1 MENEELITH
10 RLNAQDER
18 LRNNDKKIQNL
29 ENEIKVIKEKENDR
43 YNEVSRLNTRLD
55 ADSKNT
61 KEIVD
66 RLVGS
71 VDKLVDKIDVMTN
84 NYAEYNAT
92 VERRFNQ
99 VEKEVTNFINDKKV
113 DTKALSNNSN
123 NSEDT
128 QMSKTA
134 FTSITISV
142 IGVIEVFVRYVAP
155 LFFD

>member
-10 RLNAQDER
+10 RLNAQDEH
-18 LRNNDKKIQNL
+18 LKNNDEKLKKL
-29 ENEIKVIKEKENDR
+29 DEEIKSIKEKENDR
-43 YNEVSRLNTRLD
+43 YIEVSRLNTKLD

-92 VERRFNQ
+92 VEKRFNQ
-99 VEKEVTNFINDKKV
+99 VEKQVTNFINDKKV
-113 DTKALSNNSN
+113 NTEALGNNSSKN
-123 NSEDT
+123 EDV

>member
-10 RLNAQDER
+10 RLNAQDEH
-18 LRNNDKKIQNL
+18 LKNNDEKLKKL
-29 ENEIKVIKEKENDR
+29 DEEIKSIKEKENDR
-43 YNEVSRLNTRLD
+43 YIEVSQLNTRLD

-71 VDKLVDKIDVMTN
+71 VDKLVDKIDVMTDK
-84 NYAEYNAT
+84 YSKYNAT
-92 VERRFNQ
+92 VEKRFNK

-113 DTKALSNNSN
+113 NTEALGNSSNKN
-123 NSEDT
+123 EDV